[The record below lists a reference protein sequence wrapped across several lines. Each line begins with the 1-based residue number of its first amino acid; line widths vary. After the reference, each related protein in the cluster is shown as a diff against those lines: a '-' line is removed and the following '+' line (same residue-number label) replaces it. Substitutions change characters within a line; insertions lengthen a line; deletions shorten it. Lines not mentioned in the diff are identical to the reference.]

1 MQLRKKPVAH
11 KNVINIAS
19 LIDVIFLL
27 IIFFMTVSQSSSV
40 THPTVTLPVTEH
52 QRKLTPIEEN
62 IIITLTTNSDI
73 LINTLSLTLEQ
84 TKTYLTE
91 KKNQDTNAT
100 LSVRIRADEN
110 TPWQFVSEIMT
121 QVAKL
126 NITEVNIGVIKANG

>member
-40 THPTVTLPVTEH
+40 MHPTVTLPVTEH